1 MPERIDLAHGPD
13 QVRGRSFIFQIKDMQ
28 LQIVSCLD
36 QTRSEFNPKLDD
48 SNRGSPMSKRSIYF
62 RGQAAACR
70 HHANLMVDVETQQQL
85 RELADK
91 FIVRAVE
98 IEAQAGD

>member
-1 MPERIDLAHGPD
+1 
-13 QVRGRSFIFQIKDMQ
+13 
-28 LQIVSCLD
+28 
-36 QTRSEFNPKLDD
+36 
-48 SNRGSPMSKRSIYF
+48 MSKRSIYF

-70 HHANLMVDVETQQQL
+70 HHANLMVDVETQAQL

-98 IEAQAGD
+98 IEAQAGAA